1 MKRKNG
7 VVSNLFLI
15 GIVLTFLYVVTKLIS
30 VGGGGSSKAKAW
42 VLTKHAVEQK
52 LKSPSTAKFPSYG
65 GKDVNFTE
73 YDDTFI
79 ITSYV
84 DAQNSFGAKVRSS
97 FVATLKK
104 NSSGD
109 FIVESVYIN

>member
-1 MKRKNG
+1 MKKKNG
-7 VVSNLFLI
+7 MVSNLFVV
-15 GIVLTFLYVVTKLIS
+15 GIILTFLYVVVKLVS
-30 VGGGGSSKAKAW
+30 VGGRDNKVDAW

-65 GKDVNFTE
+65 GKDVKFTE
-73 YDDTFI
+73 YDDTCI

-104 NSSGD
+104 NSNGD
-109 FIVESVYIN
+109 YIVESVYIN